1 MSCARRA
8 KGSVKLRSPMVL
20 CTHGSGRARGERE
33 ERAGAQSL
41 QCVVSS
47 ISCAGRARRLVR
59 LRSPMD
65 LSTHGSGRA
74 RGEREER
81 AGAQTLQCVV
91 SSISCAGRARR
102 HVRLRSP
109 IDLSTQ
115 GSGRARGEREKQGT
129 WGRLAAGRHAAY
141 AKMPLLP
148 RNGVRAGEGVG
159 SERAG

>member
-1 MSCARRA
+1 MSCARSA

-20 CTHGSGRARGERE
+20 CTYGSGRARGERE
-33 ERAGAQSL
+33 ERAGAQL
-41 QCVVSS
+41 LLCVVSS
-47 ISCAGRARRLVR
+47 ISCARRARRHVG

-65 LSTHGSGRA
+65 LSAHGSGRA
-74 RGEREER
+74 RGE
-81 AGAQTLQCVV
+81 Q
-91 SSISCAGRARR
+91 
-102 HVRLRSP
+102 
-109 IDLSTQ
+109 
-115 GSGRARGEREKQGT
+115 EKQGT